1 MTALVVSSVVA
12 LFLVAIGSGALLRL
26 GLVLCLLLAVGA
38 GAVAV
43 TTGRRTMS
51 IARAEVSRERAARM
65 REVEHLQRR
74 ILEVQDAGRALSI
87 RLDGEGARIAGLR
100 ADAAR
105 WQRSSE
111 MLRPTLLLPLLTEAM
126 RRSAPVPLA
135 RVRVR
140 IDDAAALARALAPRV
155 GAPTRVEPAQPIQL
169 PQPIPLPQS
178 IPLSQPIQPL
188 VAVLRE
194 FSLIG
199 LAAFPRPAGM
209 PDPGLP
215 LVAPAQVVDLTEGV
229 TIDLRATESRVE
241 QTGT

>member
-140 IDDAAALARALAPRV
+140 LDDAAALARALAPRV
-155 GAPTRVEPAQPIQL
+155 GAPTRVEPA
-169 PQPIPLPQS
+169 QPIPLPQS